1 MLTWTSFHNPSY
13 SGPPRPMASLSTYP
27 SPALPS
33 PLGLVRG
40 AGTAKEVEPM
50 TVMWFG
56 ATEAVA
62 EVVAGWGVE
71 LALDCSPVK
80 ISKHCNQEMSEFN
93 QRESRL
99 TEKGVRRQDARYT
112 RGKPTV
118 VIVRSVW
125 DQVRNRAFL
134 LTPTPLRRRL
144 GLYWAIK
151 WMICFREEKYY
162 WWLDPPVLWFAS
174 LKLELRDTH
183 WFRLKCRTRT
193 MGFYRQRAPHCHSVH
208 DAAAVK
214 VLRTCS

>member
-1 MLTWTSFHNPSY
+1 MDLVPQSVVLWASQTHGFPQHVPITRAPFVPGLGERGWNSKR
-13 SGPPRPMASLSTYP
+13 SGANDGDVVWGDRSSSRSGCRMGCRACI
-27 SPALPS
+27 
-33 PLGLVRG
+33 GLF
-40 AGTAKEVEPM
+40 P
-50 TVMWFG
+50 
-56 ATEAVA
+56 
-62 EVVAGWGVE
+62 
-71 LALDCSPVK
+71 
-80 ISKHCNQEMSEFN
+80 
-93 QRESRL
+93 
-99 TEKGVRRQDARYT
+99 EKGVRRQDARHT

-193 MGFYRQRAPHCHSVH
+193 MGFYRQRAPHCHSAH

-214 VLRTCS
+214 VLHRPPFKICRRYSPSVIKGVNANN